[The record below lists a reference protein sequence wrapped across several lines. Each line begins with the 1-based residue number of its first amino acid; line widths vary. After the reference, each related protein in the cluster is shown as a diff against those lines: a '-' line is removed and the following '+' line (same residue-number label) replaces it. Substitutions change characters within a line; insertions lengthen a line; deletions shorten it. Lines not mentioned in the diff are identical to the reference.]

1 MPSGPVFLISDVH
14 LGAVSRE
21 TEEAFRRWLLH
32 VKESG
37 SRLIINGDLFD
48 FWFEYHS
55 VILSRHV
62 RVLGLLAD
70 LVEAGVPVLA
80 MGGNHDWWGGDF
92 LRSDIGVDF
101 HQEPVRIRVKGKS
114 VLLAH
119 GDGLG
124 AGDLG
129 YRTLR
134 LVLRGRLT
142 RWLFR
147 WIHPDLGA
155 RLADRVSGT
164 RDQLSSGAAP
174 ASEGRTAFLS
184 GWAAARLKQDPT
196 LDIVA
201 LGHGHQPV
209 VTEVAP
215 GRFYV
220 NSGDWVLHR
229 SYVTIDD
236 SGRPELHEWDG

>member
-1 MPSGPVFLISDVH
+1 MPSGPVFLVSDVH
-14 LGAVSRE
+14 LGAVPRQ

-48 FWFEYHS
+48 FWFEYRS
-55 VILSRHV
+55 VILKEHV
-62 RVLGLLAD
+62 RVLALLAD
-70 LVEAGVPVLA
+70 LVESGVPVLI

-92 LRSDIGVDF
+92 LRQRIGADF
-101 HQEPVRIRVKGKS
+101 RRDPVRLLVKGKS

-124 AGDLG
+124 SGDPG
-129 YRTLR
+129 YRILR
-134 LVLRGRLT
+134 LVLRGRFT

-147 WIHPDLGA
+147 WLHPDLGV
-155 RLADRVSGT
+155 RIADRVSGT
-164 RDQLSSGAAP
+164 RAHLASGQGP
-174 ASEGRTAFLS
+174 ASDCRTDFLS
-184 GWAAARLKQDPT
+184 NWAGEQLERDAT

-201 LGHGHQPV
+201 LGHGHLPL

-229 SYVTIDD
+229 SYVTIED
-236 SGRPELHEWDG
+236 SGRPVLHKWEE

>member
-1 MPSGPVFLISDVH
+1 MSSRPAFLVSDVH
-14 LGAVSRE
+14 LGAVPPR

-48 FWFEYHS
+48 FWFEYGR
-55 VILSRHV
+55 VILSEHV
-62 RVLGLLAD
+62 RVLALLAD
-70 LVEAGVPVLA
+70 LVESGVPVLI

-92 LRSDIGVDF
+92 LRESIGVDF
-101 HQEPVRIRVKGKS
+101 HREPVRIRVKGRS

-124 AGDLG
+124 PGDPG
-129 YRTLR
+129 YRILR
-134 LVLRGRLT
+134 LVLRSRVT
-142 RWLFR
+142 RGLFR
-147 WIHPDLGA
+147 RLHPDLGV
-155 RLADRVSGT
+155 RIADRVSGT
-164 RDQLSSGAAP
+164 RAHLTSGRWP
-174 ASEGRTAFLS
+174 GGDERTKFLS
-184 GWAAARLKQDPT
+184 AWASQQLDEDAS

-201 LGHGHQPV
+201 LGHVHLPE
-209 VTEVAP
+209 VTEMAP

-229 SYVTIDD
+229 SYVTIGD
-236 SGRPELHEWDG
+236 SGRPELHEWEG